1 MFVCQGSTPMQ
12 EDGELTL
19 AQDLGGLG
27 VSVDTIRRRVRRGEL
42 QARQVPTQ
50 HGPAWRVS
58 LGTGA
63 TMGSTPTHAPLG
75 DLVAMLPELTER
87 AERNAAAAA
96 LWQGR
101 AQVLEAELGQAREQL
116 RALPAPPPGVPQDAP
131 QRESDAAT
139 VEPVQDPATPRR
151 RPWWAF
157 WAA

>member
-12 EDGELTL
+12 GDGELTL
-19 AQDLGGLG
+19 AQAAEVLG

-58 LGTGA
+58 LGNGA
-63 TMGSTPTHAPLG
+63 TVGSTPMHAPLG
-75 DLVAMLPELTER
+75 DLVAMLRELTER

-101 AQVLEAELGQAREQL
+101 AQVLEAELAQAREQL
-116 RALPAPPPGVPQDAP
+116 RALPAPPPDMPQDAP
-131 QRESDAAT
+131 QRESGAVSPEPTPPPAAG
-139 VEPVQDPATPRR
+139 RR
-151 RPWWAF
+151 RPWWRF
-157 WAA
+157 W